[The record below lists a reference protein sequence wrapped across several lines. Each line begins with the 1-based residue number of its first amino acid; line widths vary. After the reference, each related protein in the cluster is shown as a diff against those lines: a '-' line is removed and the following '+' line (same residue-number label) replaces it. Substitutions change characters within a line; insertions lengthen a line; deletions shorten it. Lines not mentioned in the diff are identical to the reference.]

1 MSFITDLFSE
11 PETPDYSKAIEASK
25 FTPYSVSTGF
35 GTSNFNTDGKTA
47 GYTLDPRLAGF
58 RDVFYD
64 AAKGMAPTSAQTDYA
79 NRVSQYGMDLF
90 GRASNL
96 DTGQIARDYY
106 NSQQDILNPQR
117 MQENV
122 QLGDTLFKT
131 GRTGV
136 GVGMTNVGGT
146 TGYINPEQFALLS
159 AREGQNAELALNSTD
174 RARQMQID
182 DINKALGYY
191 GVGQTLKQS
200 PYDAMNSLFG
210 YGAGIE
216 KLGLSPLTLGAD
228 LGTSASSAGANVGR
242 LLAGQ
247 EDARVA
253 AENTPGLFGSLLSSV
268 ASYAMPGIGGA
279 IGKSLG
285 SGWSSLFSGAPSMA
299 SNLSG
304 VNNLSNTFLTRY
316 GR

>member
-1 MSFITDLFSE
+1 MGFLFEE
-11 PETPDYSKAIEASK
+11 PEAPDYSKAIEAAK
-25 FTPYSVSTGF
+25 FKPYSVTTGF
-35 GTSNFNTDGKTA
+35 GTSNFNTDGQTA

-58 RDVFYD
+58 RDLFYRG
-64 AAKGMAPTSAQTDYA
+64 AEGMAPTQAQTDYA
-79 NRVSQYGMDLF
+79 KGVSQYGMDLF
-90 GRASNL
+90 GKASNL

-106 NSQQDILNPQR
+106 NSQQNILNPQR

-122 QLGDTLFKT
+122 QLADTLFKT
-131 GRTGV
+131 GRTGA

-216 KLGLSPLTLGAD
+216 KLGLSPLSLGVD
-228 LGTSASSAGANVGR
+228 IGTSASSAGANVGR

-247 EDARVA
+247 EDARVQ
-253 AENTPGLFGSLLSSV
+253 AENTPGLFGSLLSGV
-268 ASYAMPGIGGA
+268 ASYALPGIGKAVGS
-279 IGKSLG
+279 SLG
-285 SGWSSLFSGAPSMA
+285 SGWSSLFGNSSPYTSA
-299 SNLSG
+299 SNFESRMGLP
-304 VNNLSNTFLTRY
+304 NTSY
-316 GR
+316 GRYY